1 MTFDPIL
8 LDHAQAEV
16 MALTGSINEL
26 MDEAAGHDDP
36 AVFVPVLAILEAER
50 DVAIR
55 LVALERAKQRLDEAQ
70 AALEALAPAA
80 PDEPSEHRAFRHR

>member
-8 LDHAQAEV
+8 LDHAAAEV

-26 MDEAAGHDDP
+26 EMEAAGHDDP
-36 AVFVPVLAILEAER
+36 AVFVSVIAVLEAER

-55 LVALERAKQRLDEAQ
+55 LVALERAKQRLAEAQ
-70 AALEALAPAA
+70 AALEAIAPAA
-80 PDEPSEHRAFRHR
+80 PGAPS